1 MDAHYIYWYTPY
13 GYMESSCKLIK
24 VVGTLRQ
31 TDNSVLLFMRKLWLY
46 WILCDD
52 IPLTSTFLINVIYA

>member
-1 MDAHYIYWYTPY
+1 MD
-13 GYMESSCKLIK
+13 GEQCKLIK
-24 VVGTLRQ
+24 VVGSLRQ